1 MSGQSVHAVVGNIL
15 EPVFFGHSM
24 ELQPIVVLLSL
35 MLWGSLWGIAG
46 MVLAVPI
53 TAVLRIPLMHV
64 DHPLPRYLARVLV
77 GRSAAQRVPPPDP
90 HGVAGTGGGSYTP
103 EVELSEVAEM
113 SDEVR
118 SEERKRLLVEEGKDS
133 QV

>member
-1 MSGQSVHAVVGNIL
+1 
-15 EPVFFGHSM
+15 
-24 ELQPIVVLLSL
+24 
-35 MLWGSLWGIAG
+35 
-46 MVLAVPI
+46 
-53 TAVLRIPLMHV
+53 MHV